1 MSTADSPVLVDSGV
15 VEQQVREVLRAWGMR
30 DDDADTAARAI
41 TDADLAGIDSHGVSM
56 LPTYEQLHARGE
68 LQLTALPVVLRET
81 AVSAV
86 LDARGGLGHPT
97 AVRAMTLAGDK
108 ALAHGLGAVS
118 VRGSSHFG
126 ATGYYAGLA
135 AARGLVALV
144 TTTARTIS
152 VLPTR
157 GAEPRLST
165 NPLAFAAPAGRHPP
179 FLLDM
184 STSTAAIN
192 KIKVRG
198 YVEEQLPVGWVVD
211 PDGDPVTD
219 PHEAMT
225 VIRSPGRGGLTPLG
239 ATADLA
245 SHKGYGLGVMVQI
258 LSATL
263 SGAGAS
269 SGGSSD
275 IGHFFLALDPATF
288 REDGGFESD
297 VAELLDELHAT
308 APTDP
313 DLPVLVAGDPETRSR
328 LERTAGG
335 IPLPGL
341 LVTQFRELCLRAGV
355 PFFLTAP

>member
-1 MSTADSPVLVDSGV
+1 MSRAGDPVLVGADV
-15 VEQQVREVLRAWGMR
+15 LEQQVRQVLLAWGMLHG
-30 DDDADTAARAI
+30 DAATAARAI

-68 LQLTALPVVLRET
+68 LQLAALPVVLRET

-144 TTTARTIS
+144 TTTARTVS

-165 NPLAFAAPAGRHPP
+165 NPLAFAAPAGHHPP

-184 STSTAAIN
+184 STSTTAIN
-192 KIKVRG
+192 KVKVRG
-198 YVEEQLPVGWVVD
+198 YVDEQLPVGWVVG

-225 VIRSPGRGGLTPLG
+225 VIRTPGPGGLTPLG
-239 ATADLA
+239 ATSELA

-263 SGAGAS
+263 SGAR

-275 IGHFFLALDPATF
+275 IGHFFLALDPAAF
-288 REDGGFESD
+288 RDDGGFEAD
-297 VAELLDELHAT
+297 VGELLDELRAT
-308 APTDP
+308 TPTDP
-313 DLPVLVAGDPETRSR
+313 DHPVLVAGDPEARSR
-328 LERTAGG
+328 VERAVGG
-335 IPLPGL
+335 IPLPGVL
-341 LVTQFRELCLRAGV
+341 ITQLRALCLRAGV
-355 PFFLTAP
+355 PFSLTPL